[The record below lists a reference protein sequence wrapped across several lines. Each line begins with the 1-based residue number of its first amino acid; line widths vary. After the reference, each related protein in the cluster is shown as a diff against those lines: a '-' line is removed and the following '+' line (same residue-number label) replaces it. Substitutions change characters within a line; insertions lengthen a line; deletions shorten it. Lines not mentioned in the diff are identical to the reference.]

1 MEKGIL
7 KENLNLVD
15 EVAGVIVKLAGNLQS
30 AESLIRCRADLEK
43 EYKPGALYWSA
54 GDCID
59 ILQRLQIARAA
70 IENEIDAV
78 NYRESIGG

>member
-7 KENLNLVD
+7 KDNLNLLD

-30 AESLIRCRADLEK
+30 AESLIRCRAELEK
-43 EYKPGALYWSA
+43 EYNPGALYWSA

-59 ILQRLQIARAA
+59 ILQRIQIAKAS
-70 IENEIDAV
+70 IENELDAV
-78 NYRESIGG
+78 NYKEAVGK